1 MKKSIITVRSA
12 IVVILSITSVAS
24 FLNAATKKP
33 NILMF
38 AIDDL
43 RPELK
48 CYGARHIHSPNIDKL
63 ADEGFLFNR
72 AYCQVAVC
80 GASRASLLSGSR
92 PEISQVWN
100 YFTPMREKQPNV
112 LSLPQHFRQNGYWTI
127 SLGKIYHARNDDFP
141 QGWSEQPW
149 KPKGPQYYT
158 QKSKDA
164 STEHPRQ
171 KGRMMGPSIENGG
184 DAPDNA
190 YGDGKVADEAVV
202 RLTDFSK
209 TPEKPF
215 FLAVGFSKP
224 HLPFVAPGKYWDL
237 YKRDEIAIPIRKNA
251 KNSPKYAHSGW
262 GELKSYTDIDAKTDA
277 LDDAKTR
284 ELIHGYYAS
293 VSYMDRNVG
302 HVLGAL
308 EKLGLKDNT
317 IVILW
322 GDHGWYLGDFGD
334 WCKHTNEEIATR
346 VPMIIRVPD
355 KKGGKKTDALSE
367 FVDIYPTL
375 CELSDLPVPK
385 HCHGHSF
392 KPLIND
398 PTIEWKQAAFSQYE
412 KRDGSRRMSLRG
424 TSVRTKNWRYTEW
437 RDKKTNKIDA
447 VELYDLQKDPGA
459 TVSVHGNPENVTV
472 LKRHAELAKK
482 SGTGVAP
489 PKS

>member
-1 MKKSIITVRSA
+1 
-12 IVVILSITSVAS
+12 
-24 FLNAATKKP
+24 
-33 NILMF
+33 
-38 AIDDL
+38 
-43 RPELK
+43 
-48 CYGARHIHSPNIDKL
+48 
-63 ADEGFLFNR
+63 
-72 AYCQVAVC
+72 
-80 GASRASLLSGSR
+80 
-92 PEISQVWN
+92 
-100 YFTPMREKQPNV
+100 
-112 LSLPQHFRQNGYWTI
+112 
-127 SLGKIYHARNDDFP
+127 
-141 QGWSEQPW
+141 
-149 KPKGPQYYT
+149 
-158 QKSKDA
+158 
-164 STEHPRQ
+164 
-171 KGRMMGPSIENGG
+171 
-184 DAPDNA
+184 
-190 YGDGKVADEAVV
+190 
-202 RLTDFSK
+202 
-209 TPEKPF
+209 
-215 FLAVGFSKP
+215 
-224 HLPFVAPGKYWDL
+224 
-237 YKRDEIAIPIRKNA
+237 
-251 KNSPKYAHSGW
+251 
-262 GELKSYTDIDAKTDA
+262 
-277 LDDAKTR
+277 
-284 ELIHGYYAS
+284 
-293 VSYMDRNVG
+293 MDRNVG